1 MTLSTSTVLPDEK
14 YLEFKARL
22 FKVVGDPNR
31 LKILEILRAGD
42 RCQCEII
49 PLIGQSQP
57 TVSRHLRLLE
67 ESGLIVSSKE
77 GTKIFYTT
85 VDPHIYTMIDA
96 IDEKMIELV
105 GREIAKK
112 YGLS

>member
-14 YLEFKARL
+14 DLEFKARL

-85 VDPHIYTMIDA
+85 VDPHIYNMIDA